1 MVSWWVLLFIYIT
14 VFLTL
19 FLCIVKI
26 YKHIKHIIWGRYNLR
41 GGARLRVGPFY
52 SLYTVAYSKKC
63 RQLYTKVGDRDVWLE
78 PSQNIGCFS

>member
-1 MVSWWVLLFIYIT
+1 MVSWWVIYIYYR
-14 VFLTL
+14 VLTL

-52 SLYTVAYSKKC
+52 SLYTVADSKKVSP
-63 RQLYTKVGDRDVWLE
+63 TKVGDRDVWLE
-78 PSQNIGCFS
+78 P

>member
-52 SLYTVAYSKKC
+52 SLYTVADSKKC
-63 RQLYTKVGDRDVWLE
+63 RQLIRSGTETSGWNHNTLLYT
-78 PSQNIGCFS
+78 FA